1 MSKRYDYKALCM
13 PTNPFC
19 STPPPLNIYKKG
31 EFKVMVIIDH
41 GYGIK
46 DPFSAKDTF
55 DVILDHKYIF

>member
-1 MSKRYDYKALCM
+1 M

-55 DVILDHKYIF
+55 DVILDHKHIF